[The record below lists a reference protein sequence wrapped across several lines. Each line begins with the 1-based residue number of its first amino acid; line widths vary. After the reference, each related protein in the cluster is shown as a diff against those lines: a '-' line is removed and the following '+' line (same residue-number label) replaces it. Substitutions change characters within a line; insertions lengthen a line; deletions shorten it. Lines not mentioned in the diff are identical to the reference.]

1 MRQILILL
9 FTIVALGVNTSV
21 EAKKTK
27 VPKMYIF
34 GMAASFND
42 TIVHFTNV
50 QELDSAWID
59 NKNNFLLTRELYSY
73 QLRDFL
79 ANSKQMPRRTCIVVA
94 NKNRKKLE
102 KKFLKMKK
110 IYTKSK
116 DNKQHYDVR
125 FLDDKEFRFKTVKLQ
140 DYENV
145 DAQQ

>member
-1 MRQILILL
+1 M